1 MASSTER
8 LGQSD
13 GDMYE
18 RQGKSWQPE
27 EDQQLTDAFRAGAK
41 IMELCAQHRRRRGAI
56 RSRLRRLGL
65 IDRRG
70 RSSESAP
77 PVSTDKHSE
86 SGDNIESEGRPSTCS
101 ASDCALPVN
110 KRAVLRNKS
119 PRPRPDSKLHLARIA
134 QGIDHLIAALQDLQ
148 TRIAVGKLPDPKLRA
163 IALAYEQL
171 DSDVM
176 NAVPDE
182 PGESI
187 GDTDPDIE
195 NDDPLPDRLRT
206 AVLRIIRACVSK
218 AKDRYIA
225 IRVLGLTGDGVPA
238 TLAAVGEELSLS
250 RERIRQRRNR
260 AFRSITATTQ
270 RRVASSARLRAALL
284 SAPGVN
290 ELTDAGK
297 IAQLIVNYMTDR
309 FAAARQL
316 TLICC
321 KAAGLSDSDLTATV
335 SAATLKACRDVAIAG
350 KWRVNHWRDIA
361 PQVIGSTN
369 RFKSPPDIAIGR
381 KRMPHAG
388 EDGELI
394 TLHSEK
400 LGRNVACESGTE
412 LRVFTWLEHSTD
424 IRWYQEQPIAIPY
437 VRHGRPRRYYPDVAI
452 WDQEG
457 RVTMVEVKPLF
468 TIYREETVIKAIAAL
483 NFLGPQGIGYLL
495 VDASGRTPATVAH
508 HAYDE
513 VAAQEIESLFAHGS
527 VPFRT
532 IREIWSRRHPRKT
545 LDVLTFASMV
555 VNRDWSVT
563 DAPGVRIGKLPEG
576 VSFRQLIRAETTTR
590 ENIVQTVSNDI
601 SPET

>member
-1 MASSTER
+1 
-8 LGQSD
+8 
-13 GDMYE
+13 MYE
-18 RQGKSWQPE
+18 RQGKSWHPE
-27 EDQQLTDAFRAGAK
+27 EDQQLTDAFRAGAT
-41 IMELCAQHRRRRGAI
+41 ITELCAQHQRRRGAI

-65 IDRRG
+65 IDRRS
-70 RSSESAP
+70 RRLDSAP
-77 PVSTDKHSE
+77 PVSTDKDSE
-86 SGDNIESEGRPSTCS
+86 SGDNIASVGRASTHSTSDS
-101 ASDCALPVN
+101 AAPVG

-119 PRPRPDSKLHLARIA
+119 PRPRPDSALPLARIA
-134 QGIDHLIAALQDLQ
+134 QSIDHLIAALQDLQ
-148 TRIAVGKLPDPKLRA
+148 TRIAAGTLPDPKLRA

-171 DSDVM
+171 DSDVL

-182 PGESI
+182 PGDSI
-187 GDTDPDIE
+187 GNTDADID

-206 AVLRIIRACVSK
+206 AVLQVIRACVSK
-218 AKDRYIA
+218 TKDRYIA
-225 IRVLGLTGDGVPA
+225 IRVLGLTGDGIPA

-260 AFRSITATTQ
+260 AFRSITATMQ

-284 SAPGVN
+284 SAPGDN
-290 ELTDAGK
+290 ELTEAGK
-297 IAQLIVNYMTDR
+297 IARLIVNCMTDR
-309 FAAARQL
+309 FAAAQQL

-321 KAAGLSDSDLTATV
+321 KAIGLSDNDLMATV
-335 SAATLKACRDVAIAG
+335 STATLKACQDVAIAG

-361 PQVIGSTN
+361 PQVIGWTN

-412 LRVFTWLEHSTD
+412 LRVFTWLEHSID
-424 IRWYQEQPIAIPY
+424 IRWYQEQPMSIPY
-437 VRHGRPRRYYPDVAI
+437 VRRGRPRRYYPDVAI

-457 RVTMVEVKPLF
+457 RVAMVEVKPLF

-513 VAAQEIESLFAHGS
+513 GAAQEIESLFAHGS
-527 VPFRT
+527 VPFRAV
-532 IREIWSRRHPRKT
+532 REIWSRRHPGRT

-563 DAPGVRIGKLPEG
+563 DAPGVRVGRLPEG
-576 VSFRQLIRAETTTR
+576 LSFRPLIRTETTTR
-590 ENIVQTVSNDI
+590 ENSVQTVSDDV
-601 SPET
+601 SEET

>member
-41 IMELCAQHRRRRGAI
+41 IMELCAQHQRRRGAI
-56 RSRLRRLGL
+56 RSRLLRLGL
-65 IDRRG
+65 IDRRS
-70 RSSESAP
+70 RSSQSVP
-77 PVSTDKHSE
+77 PVSRDKHSE
-86 SGDNIESEGRPSTCS
+86 SGDNIESVGRPSTRS
-101 ASDCALPVN
+101 ASDRAPPVN
-110 KRAVLRNKS
+110 KRAVLRSRS
-119 PRPRPDSKLHLARIA
+119 PRPRPDSTLHLARIA
-134 QGIDHLIAALQDLQ
+134 QSIDHLIAALQDLQ

-171 DSDVM
+171 DGDVM
-176 NAVPDE
+176 DAVPDE
-182 PGESI
+182 PGDSI
-187 GDTDPDIE
+187 GNADMD

-206 AVLRIIRACVSK
+206 AVLRVIRACVSK
-218 AKDRYIA
+218 TKDRYIA
-225 IRVLGLTGDGVPA
+225 IRVLGLTGDGIPA

-260 AFRSITATTQ
+260 AFRSITATMQ

-284 SAPGVN
+284 SALGVN
-290 ELTDAGK
+290 KLTDAGK
-297 IAQLIVNYMTDR
+297 IAELIVNCMTDR
-309 FAAARQL
+309 CAAARQL

-335 SAATLKACRDVAIAG
+335 PAATLMACRDVAIAG

-369 RFKSPPDIAIGR
+369 RFKSPPDIAIGS

-424 IRWYQEQPIAIPY
+424 IRWYQEQPVSIPY
-437 VRHGRPRRYYPDVAI
+437 VHHGRPRRYYPDVAI

-457 RVTMVEVKPLF
+457 RVAMIEVKPVF

-483 NFLGPQGIGYLL
+483 DFLVPQGIGYLL

-513 VAAQEIESLFAHGS
+513 GAAQEIESLFAHGS
-527 VPFRT
+527 MPFRT
-532 IREIWSRRHPRKT
+532 IREIWSRRHPGRT

-563 DAPGVRIGKLPEG
+563 DARGVRVGKLPEG
-576 VSFRQLIRAETTTR
+576 VSFRPLIRAETTTR
-590 ENIVQTVSNDI
+590 EDIVQTVSDDA
-601 SPET
+601 SAET